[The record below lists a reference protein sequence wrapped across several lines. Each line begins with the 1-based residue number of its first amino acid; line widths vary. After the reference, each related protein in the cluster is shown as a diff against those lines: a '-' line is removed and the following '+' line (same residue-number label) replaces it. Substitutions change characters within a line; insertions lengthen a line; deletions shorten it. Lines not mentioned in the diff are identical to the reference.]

1 MKGGAGPEDKA
12 TKPNTIHD
20 LYHTH
25 DMLPA
30 KLFSFQA
37 LTQLEGP
44 KPIMTTQRMQ
54 SHNSNYQVHRIF
66 NKSGLLA
73 LYPGSTELSVASST
87 VKWAGPGYE
96 VTGLSK
102 LPLS

>member
-1 MKGGAGPEDKA
+1 MKGWAGAEDKA

-20 LYHTH
+20 LYHTRDVASKSYSH
-25 DMLPA
+25 
-30 KLFSFQA
+30 SSY
-37 LTQLEGP
+37 EGP

-54 SHNSNYQVHRIF
+54 SHNSNYQVPRIF

-73 LYPGSTELSVASST
+73 LYPGSTELSVASSM

-96 VTGLSK
+96 ATGLSK
-102 LPLS
+102 LTLS

>member
-1 MKGGAGPEDKA
+1 M
-12 TKPNTIHD
+12 TCCQQSYFHSR
-20 LYHTH
+20 
-25 DMLPA
+25 LP
-30 KLFSFQA
+30 LSY
-37 LTQLEGP
+37 EGP

-73 LYPGSTELSVASST
+73 LYPGSTELSIASST